1 MKNKLSILVVDDE
14 PIVCA
19 SCQKILTDKGFK
31 VETALNGKEALKKF
45 KEGDF
50 DIVIVD
56 LKMPGIDGMEVLRSV
71 KKSKL
76 EVDVVMITG
85 YGTIPSA
92 VEAMKLGAVDYVPKP
107 FTPEE
112 LSQIISQVVE
122 KRGILAQEKALKK
135 RGAIL
140 LDVFKKPPKV
150 APHPELVWV
159 KDIKIEEALDENFLK
174 EVRSTLGG
182 ERVVDCI
189 QCGTCS
195 GSCPLSY
202 RMDYTPREINA
213 MVRAGL
219 RDEVLSSNSIW
230 ICSSCYLC
238 TVRCPREIKI
248 TDIMYALKNLAMKDK
263 RFLKK
268 AKAPLLSKYFVDIVN
283 RYGRNHELELTLR
296 YFLRANPKAILK
308 HSLMGLRLF
317 LRKRFSLFPKRIKNI
332 EQLRAMVKKAEALGG
347 LR

>member
-1 MKNKLSILVVDDE
+1 MEKKMSILVVDDE
-14 PIVCA
+14 PIVCD
-19 SCQKILTDKGFK
+19 SCKKILTEKGFT
-31 VETALNGKEALKKF
+31 VETALNGEEALKTF
-45 KEGDF
+45 KKGDF

-71 KKSKL
+71 KKSKP
-76 EVDVVMITG
+76 EVDVLMITG

-92 VEAMKLGAVDYVPKP
+92 VEAMKIGAADYVPKP
-107 FTPEE
+107 FTPKE
-112 LSQIISQVVE
+112 LGQIISQVVE
-122 KRGILAQEKALKK
+122 KRSKLVAEKAPKK
-135 RGAIL
+135 GAIL

-150 APHPELVWV
+150 VYHPERVWV
-159 KDIKIEEALDENFLK
+159 KDIKIEEALDENFLNQ
-174 EVRSTLGG
+174 VRSTPGG
-182 ERVVDCI
+182 ERVMDCM

-230 ICSSCYLC
+230 MCSSCYLC
-238 TVRCPREIKI
+238 TVRCPRQIKI
-248 TDIMYALKNLAMKDK
+248 TDIMYVLKNLAMKDK

-268 AKAPLLSKYFVDIVN
+268 AKSPLLSRYFVDIVN

-296 YFLRANPKAILK
+296 FFLRTNPKAILK
-308 HSLMGLRLF
+308 HSFMGLRLF
-317 LRKRFSLFPKRIKNI
+317 LRKRFTLFPKRIKNI
-332 EQLRAMVKKAEALGG
+332 NQLRTMVRKAEALGG